1 MAIVVKRYLYNK
13 RNWKSLMTQ
22 IILPALFICI
32 AMTVA
37 LSAPGFL
44 DLPSL
49 ELSTAQ
55 FYPLPMTKPDGI
67 YVPFSYLPNMTQ
79 YPPPQDDD
87 DSSATSADIVNTLH
101 LLVGIGSTCVLNRAN
116 LTLSQLLAVE
126 NRSGS
131 VLFDEKYFGKSDWC
145 RVVFNQNCDIDN
157 DYFPIE
163 NSSSFSIAQSFLN
176 KVSVGEKNSFV

>member
-44 DLPSL
+44 DLPPL

-67 YVPFSYLPNMTQ
+67 YVPFSYKPNASVP
-79 YPPPQDDD
+79 Y
-87 DSSATSADIVNTLH
+87 DSSSFSSTGSEPYPAIAASSVDIVETLH
-101 LLVGIGSTCVLNRAN
+101 LMVGIGSTCVLNRAN
-116 LTLSQLLAVE
+116 LTLNDLLFVDD
-126 NRSGS
+126 RSGS
-131 VLFDEKYFGKSDWC
+131 VMFNERYFGKSDWC

-157 DYFPIE
+157 EYFPIT
-163 NSSSFSIAQSFLN
+163 NASWSSKIINRVIF
-176 KVSVGEKNSFV
+176 